1 MKHHYAIL
9 GGGIGGLSLAIALT
23 RRGYHVTVYEAAP
36 EWRPV
41 GAGLGLAGNAIKAFR
56 AIGIDQDVL
65 AMSRV
70 LKKVAVR
77 SQSGKALMVT
87 DSEEVSRRFGVTN
100 NFTIHRADL
109 HQVLISQ
116 LQPGTVQLGK
126 ACIDIVQHEHGV
138 TLEFKDGTRANHDFL
153 IAADGIHSP
162 VRKKLLPNS
171 KTRYAGY
178 TCWRGV
184 TEHIPQGLDMDE
196 TSETWGPGCRIG
208 IVPMTHGRIYWFA
221 CVNASENNAILK
233 SLAPRELLTF
243 FKNFHAPIPELVEN
257 TPANRVIWND
267 IIDLEPLT
275 QFAFN
280 RVVLMG
286 DAAHATTP
294 NMGQGACMAIED
306 AVVLANCLDANADP
320 IEAFRSFEQKRIRR
334 TTKVVN
340 DSWQIGKMAQWDNP
354 LLTTIRNFALPFLPQ
369 SVTDKQFKFIY
380 DVSLT

>member
-1 MKHHYAIL
+1 MRHRIAIL

-23 RRGYHVTVYEAAP
+23 RRGHGVDLYEAAP
-36 EWRPV
+36 AWKPL

-56 AIGIDQDVL
+56 EIGIDQEVL
-65 AMSRV
+65 AVSRV
-70 LKKVAVR
+70 LKKVVVR
-77 SQSGKALMVT
+77 SQKGKSLMAT
-87 DSEEVSRRFGVTN
+87 DSEEVSRRFGVVN

-109 HQVLISQ
+109 HDVLIQQ
-116 LQPGTVQLGK
+116 LPPEIVHVGK
-126 ACIDIVQHEHGV
+126 QCVDIDQNEGGV
-138 TLEFKDGTRANHDFL
+138 KIYFKDGTHADHDYL
-153 IAADGIHSP
+153 VAADGIHSP
-162 VRKKLLPNS
+162 VRKKLIPTS

-184 TEHIPQGLDMDE
+184 TEQIPDNLDMDE
-196 TSETWGPGCRIG
+196 TSETWGPGCRLG
-208 IVPMTHGRIYWFA
+208 IVPMTHNRIYWFA
-221 CVNASENNAILK
+221 CVNASENNATMR
-233 SLAPRELLTF
+233 SLSPTELLTF
-243 FKNFHAPIPELVEN
+243 YKDFHAPIPELIRN

-275 QFAFN
+275 QFAFG

-306 AVVLANCLDANADP
+306 AVVLANSLDTHANAV
-320 IEAFRSFEQKRIRR
+320 EAFQAFEQKRILR

-340 DSWQIGKMAQWDNP
+340 DSWQIGKMAQWRNP
-354 LLTTIRNFALPFLPQ
+354 VLTTIRNLALSRIPK

-380 DVSLT
+380 DVSLA

>member
-1 MKHHYAIL
+1 MTNRFAIL

-23 RRGYHVTVYEAAP
+23 RRGHDVIVYEAAP
-36 EWRPV
+36 QWKPL

-56 AIGIDQDVL
+56 EIGIDQEVL

-70 LKKVAVR
+70 LKKVVVR
-77 SQSGKALMVT
+77 SQKGRALMAT
-87 DSEEVSRRFGVTN
+87 DSQEISRRFGVVN

-109 HQVLISQ
+109 HQVLTSQ
-116 LQPGTVQLGK
+116 LAPNTVQLGK
-126 ACIDIVQHEHGV
+126 ACVDIEQDNRGV
-138 TLEFKDGTRANHDFL
+138 KIYFKDGTHVDHDFA

-162 VRKKLLPNS
+162 VRKKFVPHS

-184 TEHIPQGLDMDE
+184 TDQIPDGLDMDE
-196 TSETWGPGCRIG
+196 TSETWGPGCRMG
-208 IVPMTHGRIYWFA
+208 IVPMTQNRVYWFA
-221 CVNASENNAILK
+221 CVNASENNSTMK
-233 SLAPRELLTF
+233 SLSPSELLLF
-243 FKNFHAPIPELVEN
+243 FRGFHAPVPELIRS
-257 TPANRVIWND
+257 TSASAIIWND

-275 QFAFN
+275 KFAFG

-306 AVVLANCLDANADP
+306 AVVLANSIDACSDP
-320 IEAFRSFEQKRIRR
+320 VEAFNVFEQKRILR

-354 LLTTIRNFALPFLPQ
+354 LLTGIRNFALPFIPQ
-369 SVTDKQFKFIY
+369 SVTDKQFRFIY
-380 DVSLT
+380 DVSLA